1 VEGLKAQVKALTQD
15 LEKARNDYG
24 ELTTQTSERSKR
36 LFEELKEIYDL
47 DKQLLTQQIARLTA
61 EINTQREALDNH
73 AENQPEM
80 EELRK
85 ENHDLEARCEAS
97 DQQISQLKEELKA
110 EKAHNDEHQSFIQA
124 RMDNTRRMLDFA
136 ATTSEEVRKL
146 KGNIRSLR
154 ETVAGLEESDQAWR
168 SLIDEK
174 EAELSELRNRLSH
187 LSIDIVDQKVSD
199 LQEAIEQLHTQCA
212 HKDTQIAELREQ
224 LTIRKLDEGFEDS
237 QAAAVSAEELRVLRA
252 CRKLVTAA
260 TALECEGCRH
270 IISVEAFA
278 EHVRMCMANSLDEGD
293 LQSLFARGNG
303 AGEGEKTVM
312 ELRVSLGEARN
323 EQEKANL
330 ECEKLQL
337 QLSHLT
343 QEWNR
348 KEEQEKEMRR
358 QMKAIHEGLQTIGG
372 ARAAELAEIA
382 KECLNRALRQRS
394 VVLSLASL

>member
-1 VEGLKAQVKALTQD
+1 
-15 LEKARNDYG
+15 
-24 ELTTQTSERSKR
+24 
-36 LFEELKEIYDL
+36 
-47 DKQLLTQQIARLTA
+47 
-61 EINTQREALDNH
+61 
-73 AENQPEM
+73 
-80 EELRK
+80 
-85 ENHDLEARCEAS
+85 
-97 DQQISQLKEELKA
+97 
-110 EKAHNDEHQSFIQA
+110 
-124 RMDNTRRMLDFA
+124 
-136 ATTSEEVRKL
+136 
-146 KGNIRSLR
+146 
-154 ETVAGLEESDQAWR
+154 
-168 SLIDEK
+168 
-174 EAELSELRNRLSH
+174 
-187 LSIDIVDQKVSD
+187 
-199 LQEAIEQLHTQCA
+199 
-212 HKDTQIAELREQ
+212 
-224 LTIRKLDEGFEDS
+224 
-237 QAAAVSAEELRVLRA
+237 
-252 CRKLVTAA
+252 
-260 TALECEGCRH
+260 
-270 IISVEAFA
+270 VEAFA